1 MKNTSIK
8 KLAEF
13 GQSIWLDNI
22 NRVMIGNGKLKEN
35 IQLGL
40 RGLTSNP
47 TIFDKAI
54 SKSSDYDRQI
64 AKLSRQN
71 KTVFDIYDD
80 LTIKDIQDAADIFLP
95 VYEETKNLDG
105 YVSLEINPKLAFDK
119 QKTIEEGKRLHRK
132 VNRPNLM
139 LKVPSTEEGFEAVE
153 ALTASGINVNVTL
166 IFSLQQYVKS
176 AWAYLKGLKGFLK
189 EKGDTCLRG
198 TRRQISKVYSVAS
211 VFVSRVDTAVDDL
224 LEQKLS
230 ADNKLVSLKGKAAVA
245 NASLI
250 YKKYLEIFSGNE
262 FKELE
267 KNAAHPQRV
276 LWGSTGTKNPA
287 YSDIKYVAELIG
299 RNTINTVPEGTFEA
313 FLEHGIVKEALTGD
327 SKKAQ
332 GIIDNLKETGIDVDG
347 ICEGLQKKGV
357 VLFENSFESLLA
369 SIDEKVKSLIC

>member
-22 NRVMIGNGKLKEN
+22 NRAMIENGKLKAN

-54 SKSSDYDRQI
+54 GGSGDYDRQI
-64 AKLSRQN
+64 AKLSGQN

-105 YVSLEINPKLAFDK
+105 YVSLEINPALAFDK
-119 QKTIEEGKRLHRK
+119 QKTIEEGRRLHKK

-139 LKVPSTEEGFEAVE
+139 LKVPSTEQGFEAIE

-166 IFSLQQYVKS
+166 IFSLRQYIKS
-176 AWAYLKGLKGFLK
+176 ALAYLKGLKSFLK
-189 EKGDTCLRG
+189 EKGD
-198 TRRQISKVYSVAS
+198 ISKVCSVAS
-211 VFVSRVDTAVDDL
+211 VFVSRVDTAADDL
-224 LEQKLS
+224 LERKLS

-250 YKKYLEIFSGNE
+250 YKKYLEIFSGKE
-262 FKELE
+262 FEGLE
-267 KNAAHPQRV
+267 KNSACSQRV

-313 FLEHGIVKEALTGD
+313 FLEHGVVKEALTKNI
-327 SKKAQ
+327 KKAQ
-332 GIIDNLKETGIDVDG
+332 CIIDDLREIGIDVDK
-347 ICEGLQKKGV
+347 ICEELQKKGV
-357 VLFENSFESLLA
+357 VLFENSFKSLLA
-369 SIDEKVKSLIC
+369 SIGEKMKSLPR